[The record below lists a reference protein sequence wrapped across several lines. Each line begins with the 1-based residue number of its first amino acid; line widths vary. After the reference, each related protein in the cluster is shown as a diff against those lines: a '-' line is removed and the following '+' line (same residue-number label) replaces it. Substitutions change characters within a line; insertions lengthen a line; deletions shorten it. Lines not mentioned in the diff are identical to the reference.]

1 MSVPAGWSPDPY
13 GRYAQRY
20 WDGTA
25 WTNHVVAGDGTQS
38 TDPLGTAMGT
48 PFAIPAT
55 AMAAPTGPAAGVAT
69 APTGVRAL
77 LGTGGPQGFL
87 DSFGDNARDRQ
98 GPTLAG
104 AFGALGGLVLA
115 GGALVA
121 ILGEDPNRGAGAV
134 IGLVLIALAVVVRL
148 RAAQSAADFRAAT
161 VSVLTVGIVT
171 TTVALTGGYS
181 PWTIGLGGLG
191 AVAAWILPPFRGHPF
206 LLGAGAYALITSIG
220 SAIGN
225 ASKSD
230 PSSWQDSGLTSSFPS
245 IFEGFGGAA
254 RNTGLFFLFAVLIL
268 AFVVFKVDL
277 GARPAISTPLLVAAI
292 LSSLTGVTYL
302 GLALDNA
309 GGYLVAA
316 VVGTVLAV
324 VAAHGNHRATL
335 WFGATMAA
343 IGLTIF
349 VVTVA
354 EPSTTGGA
362 GAIGVVLGAVLAGG
376 PRLAS
381 RIRTS
386 PPEASSPPNE

>member
-38 TDPLGTAMGT
+38 TDPLGTSMGT
-48 PFAIPAT
+48 PFAIPAA
-55 AMAAPTGPAAGVAT
+55 AMAARTGPVREVSK

-77 LGTGGPQGFL
+77 LGNGGPQGFL
-87 DSFGDNARDRQ
+87 DSFGDDARDRRR
-98 GPTLAG
+98 PTIAG

-121 ILGEDPNRGAGAV
+121 ILGDNPNRGVGV
-134 IGLVLIALAVVVRL
+134 VVGLVLIALAVVVRL
-148 RAAQSAADFRAAT
+148 KAAVTAADLRAAA

-171 TTVALTGGYS
+171 TSIALTGGYS
-181 PWTIGLGGLG
+181 PWTIVLGGLA

-206 LLGAGAYALITSIG
+206 LLGTGTYGLIASIG

-225 ASKSD
+225 ASKND
-230 PSSWQDSGLTSSFPS
+230 PTAFQDSDLTSTFPS
-245 IFEGFGGAA
+245 IFNGFDGAA
-254 RNTGLFFLFAVLIL
+254 RNTGLFFLLAALIL

-316 VVGTVLAV
+316 VVGTVLAF

-343 IGLTIF
+343 IGLTTF
-349 VVTVA
+349 VFTVA
-354 EPSTTGGA
+354 EPASPGGV
-362 GAIGVVLGAVLAGG
+362 GAIGIVVGAVLACG

-386 PPEASSPPNE
+386 PPDASSPTNG